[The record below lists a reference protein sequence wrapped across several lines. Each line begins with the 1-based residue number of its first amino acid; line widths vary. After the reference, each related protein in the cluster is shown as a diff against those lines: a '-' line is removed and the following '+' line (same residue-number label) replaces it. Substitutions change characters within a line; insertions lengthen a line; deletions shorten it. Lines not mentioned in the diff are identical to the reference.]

1 MPTVVAQFNM
11 LICTVCA
18 ALDVMCI
25 LLIINPRHTKYIGVY
40 SFVFSKTVFVCLCV
54 CLCVNSFFS
63 VKDFSGTTQPRILKF
78 HTNIEYNVVM
88 CKSESLS
95 SCLSF
100 PLFVHLFFLSNKI
113 FHHRFLSSYVSQSS
127 NFVYMYRS
135 LKYRFS
141 RTRVNI
147 YSLYLLKE
155 Y

>member
-1 MPTVVAQFNM
+1 MPTVMAQFNM

-25 LLIINPRHTKYIGVY
+25 LLIISPRHTKYIGVY
-40 SFVFSKTVFVCLCV
+40 SFCLFQNSVCVSVCV
-54 CLCVNSFFS
+54 SVCKLFFS
-63 VKDFSGTTQPRILKF
+63 VKDFSGSTLPRILKF
-78 HTNIEYNVVM
+78 HTKIEYDVM
-88 CKSESLS
+88 CKSESAS

-127 NFVYMYRS
+127 NFVYSYRS